1 MAVTSTSVDV
11 ATMILQYGLL
21 PEELLQPD
29 VVLLAHSPNDA
40 NALNL
45 EQLFYTHLNN
55 AVHAAKRLQA
65 CDEHLPLV
73 GIIDDNVGMNN
84 ISQAMETTARYYAT
98 SSWYHLLYI
107 NYGNAV
113 RHTLLQRYN
122 ENRTEPLLGGKF
134 QLHGGM
140 GFHISMAWTV
150 VFNLVSVMM
159 DSCHDFLE
167 SEEEPYITSELWE
180 KEADL
185 ESLQNVSWAPA
196 SSKWIGDLQRTSDPS
211 SVNRQWREAL
221 KANEVYCQSFESKE
235 IQPVCTHAWMINKL
249 AGIMRPRDINRA
261 MKPVIKSS
269 FGWEASGNFYS
280 YPRLGY
286 YASEEKANFYLEI
299 PVTAL
304 TIYFTVLST
313 VSYGPNFIDT
323 NLRIEVKVGRKNE
336 PEVFNVSGYHEMQT
350 SPLVPHKFRLP
361 QMAYRGDVIYFNAT
375 LTSGSYFKIAGLA
388 FCKQ

>member
-1 MAVTSTSVDV
+1 MAVGATTVDV

-40 NALNL
+40 NLLNV

-65 CDEHLPLV
+65 CDKHLPLV
-73 GIIDDNVGMNN
+73 GIIDDSVGMNN

-159 DSCHDFLE
+159 DSCHDF
-167 SEEEPYITSELWE
+167 
-180 KEADL
+180 
-185 ESLQNVSWAPA
+185 
-196 SSKWIGDLQRTSDPS
+196 
-211 SVNRQWREAL
+211 
-221 KANEVYCQSFESKE
+221 
-235 IQPVCTHAWMINKL
+235 
-249 AGIMRPRDINRA
+249 
-261 MKPVIKSS
+261 
-269 FGWEASGNFYS
+269 
-280 YPRLGY
+280 
-286 YASEEKANFYLEI
+286 
-299 PVTAL
+299 
-304 TIYFTVLST
+304 
-313 VSYGPNFIDT
+313 
-323 NLRIEVKVGRKNE
+323 
-336 PEVFNVSGYHEMQT
+336 
-350 SPLVPHKFRLP
+350 
-361 QMAYRGDVIYFNAT
+361 
-375 LTSGSYFKIAGLA
+375 
-388 FCKQ
+388 

>member
-1 MAVTSTSVDV
+1 M
-11 ATMILQYGLL
+11 
-21 PEELLQPD
+21 
-29 VVLLAHSPNDA
+29 
-40 NALNL
+40 
-45 EQLFYTHLNN
+45 
-55 AVHAAKRLQA
+55 
-65 CDEHLPLV
+65 
-73 GIIDDNVGMNN
+73 
-84 ISQAMETTARYYAT
+84 
-98 SSWYHLLYI
+98 
-107 NYGNAV
+107 
-113 RHTLLQRYN
+113 
-122 ENRTEPLLGGKF
+122 
-134 QLHGGM
+134 
-140 GFHISMAWTV
+140 
-150 VFNLVSVMM
+150 
-159 DSCHDFLE
+159 
-167 SEEEPYITSELWE
+167 
-180 KEADL
+180 
-185 ESLQNVSWAPA
+185 
-196 SSKWIGDLQRTSDPS
+196 QRTSDPS

-221 KANEVYCQSFESKE
+221 KENEVYCQSFESKE
-235 IQPVCTHAWMINKL
+235 IQPVCTHAWMINQL
-249 AGIMRPRDINRA
+249 AGIMRPTDINKA
-261 MKPVIKSS
+261 MKPVIKSV

-286 YASEEKANFYLEI
+286 YASEENANFYLEI

>member
-1 MAVTSTSVDV
+1 MAVGATTIDV

-21 PEELLQPD
+21 PEDLLQPD

-98 SSWYHLLYI
+98 SSWHHLLYI
-107 NYGNAV
+107 NYGNVV
-113 RHTLLQRYN
+113 RHTLLQRYS

-134 QLHGGM
+134 QVHGGM

-150 VFNLVSVMM
+150 VFNFMSVMM
-159 DSCHDFLE
+159 DSCYDYLE
-167 SEEEPYITSELWE
+167 NEEEAHVTSNLWE
-180 KEADL
+180 KEASL
-185 ESLQNVSWAPA
+185 ESLQNVSWASA

-211 SVNRQWREAL
+211 SVNRDWREAL
-221 KANEVYCQSFESKE
+221 KANELYCQSFESKE

-286 YASEEKANFYLEI
+286 YASEEEANFYLEI

-313 VSYGPNFIDT
+313 VSYGPNFVDT
-323 NLRIEVKVGRKNE
+323 NLRIEAQVGRNNE
-336 PEVFNVSGYHEMQT
+336 PEIYNVSGYHEMQT
-350 SPLVPHKFRLP
+350 SPLVPHKFKLP
-361 QMAYRGDVIYFNAT
+361 QAAYRGDVIYFNAT